1 MSLTERTAISE
12 YNLAGQPIRAGQVAA
27 LTSPPG
33 QDPRRGR
40 LRRPDRRGERLVSTS
55 GLPALQEA
63 PGRQEAEGYAAA
75 VATARRQAEVDLAAI
90 NRSVEEARAAASA
103 EATTLEQGL
112 VSRRQ
117 AAADEIAQ
125 IEARV
130 QAARDAEAAK
140 ANTGAATTS
149 EASGATSAATTGD
162 TAGASTPRKAR

>member
-1 MSLTERTAISE
+1 MPSLTERTAISE
-12 YNLAGQPIRAGQVAA
+12 YTLAGQPIRAGQVAA
-27 LTSPPG
+27 LTPLQVRTLAAAG
-33 QDPRRGR
+33 CVALTD
-40 LRRPDRRGERLVSTS
+40 EENALVSTS

-130 QAARDAEAAK
+130 QAARDAEATA
-140 ANTGAATTS
+140 AVSEPVTADAGAEVAT
-149 EASGATSAATTGD
+149 AA